1 MLHVLTFALCYG
13 RAAAKALDAA
23 VLKTRG
29 SLLVDWPLD
38 GRSGRR
44 PSVITGAALRQWL
57 TRHLHR
63 HYHDR
68 CSKSATKATRRAM
81 LRRASVG
88 LLCASASA
96 VERRG
101 LCTKSSEQ
109 QRPMATNNH
118 IEAR

>member
-96 VERRG
+96 PRPVHKVKRTATANG
-101 LCTKSSEQ
+101 DEQ
-109 QRPMATNNH
+109 SY
-118 IEAR
+118 